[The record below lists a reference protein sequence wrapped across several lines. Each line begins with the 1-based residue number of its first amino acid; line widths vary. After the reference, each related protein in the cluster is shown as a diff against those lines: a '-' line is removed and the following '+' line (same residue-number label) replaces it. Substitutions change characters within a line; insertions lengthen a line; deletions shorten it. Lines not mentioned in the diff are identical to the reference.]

1 MPDTFEVAAKKVPAG
16 YIAMLILNIV
26 RTVFLGRVDETVLL
40 AALDL
45 PMRVA
50 VVEAVWEYLVGHPLG
65 VPGSLWDRPVI
76 ASQLEDPDIPA
87 VLGDLP
93 VAKTVLASFQEV
105 KLVVLLNE
113 LIFSNFII
121 I

>member
-1 MPDTFEVAAKKVPAG
+1 
-16 YIAMLILNIV
+16 
-26 RTVFLGRVDETVLL
+26 
-40 AALDL
+40 
-45 PMRVA
+45 MRVA
-50 VVEAVWEYLVGHPLG
+50 VVEAVREDLVDHPLG
-65 VPGSLWDRPVI
+65 LPGSLRDRPVI
-76 ASQLEDPDIPA
+76 ASQLEGPDIPA
-87 VLGDLP
+87 VLGDLPVAKTVLGDLP

>member
-50 VVEAVWEYLVGHPLG
+50 VVEAVREDLVDHPLG
-65 VPGSLWDRPVI
+65 LPGSLRDHPVI
-76 ASQLEDPDIPA
+76 ASQLEGPDIPA

-105 KLVVLLNE
+105 KLVVLLDE

>member
-1 MPDTFEVAAKKVPAG
+1 
-16 YIAMLILNIV
+16 
-26 RTVFLGRVDETVLL
+26 
-40 AALDL
+40 
-45 PMRVA
+45 MRVA
-50 VVEAVWEYLVGHPLG
+50 VVEAVWEYLVDHPLG

-87 VLGDLP
+87 VLGDLL